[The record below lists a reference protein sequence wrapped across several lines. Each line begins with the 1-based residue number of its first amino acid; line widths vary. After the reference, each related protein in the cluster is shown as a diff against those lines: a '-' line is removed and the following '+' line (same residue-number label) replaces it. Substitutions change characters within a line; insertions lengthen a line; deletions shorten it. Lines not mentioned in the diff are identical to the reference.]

1 MKPLFLRLLLVDS
14 LFGCALAA
22 GAVAYNGGI
31 HPVAAVAVGVVLA
44 AFAAGAG
51 LCLWLAW
58 TQPVRDAKGTVW
70 VAASRSQRKRLLDD
84 VAHLAESLPGLALMG
99 TAAGFLIALVGDT
112 AQVQHRIAGA
122 ATGIVST
129 FIGVACWLVLSAQ
142 HRMLARRDG
151 P

>member
-1 MKPLFLRLLLVDS
+1 MRSLFLRLLLVDS

-22 GAVAYNGGI
+22 GALAYSGRV
-31 HPVAAVAVGVVLA
+31 HPVAAVAVAVVLV

-58 TQPVRDAKGTVW
+58 NGTTG
-70 VAASRSQRKRLLDD
+70 RLLND
-84 VAHLAESLPGLALMG
+84 VGHLAELLPGLALMG
-99 TAAGFLIALVGDT
+99 TAAGFLIALSGDP

-129 FIGVACWLVLSAQ
+129 FIGVACWLCLSAQ
-142 HRMLARRDG
+142 YRLLARHDE